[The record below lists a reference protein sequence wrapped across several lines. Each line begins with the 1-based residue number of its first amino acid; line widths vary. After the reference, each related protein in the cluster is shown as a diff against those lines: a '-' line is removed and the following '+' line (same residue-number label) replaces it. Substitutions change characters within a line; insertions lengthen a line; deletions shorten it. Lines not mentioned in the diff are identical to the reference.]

1 MTAEQ
6 PLESRTQAERPL
18 VVFSLDGQ
26 RYALPLAR
34 VLRSI
39 LAAAVTRLPGAP
51 AIVRGSIDLGD
62 GAIPVIDLRERFN
75 HRPRN
80 GRMFDHLL
88 VASTGTRTVALLVDE
103 TRGIIEASPGHCT
116 PAREIPP
123 RLEHVDGAVRLE
135 DGLILIHDLERLL
148 SPPGRSDFIGEGEPW
163 SIS

>member
-6 PLESRTQAERPL
+6 ALETMAQAERPL

-39 LAAAVTRLPGAP
+39 FAAAVTRLPGTPETAQ
-51 AIVRGSIDLGD
+51 GSIDLGD
-62 GAIPVIDLRERFN
+62 GVIPVVDMRKRFN
-75 HRPRN
+75 HPPRDV
-80 GRMFDHLL
+80 RLFDHLL

-103 TRGIIEASPGHCT
+103 TRGIIEGSPGRCT
-116 PAREIPP
+116 PDRENPP
-123 RLEHVDGAVRLE
+123 RLKHIDGAVKLE

-148 SPPGRSDFIGEGEPW
+148 SPEKKRLCN
-163 SIS
+163 